1 MHGKIIYSSIHPLLR
16 YLTVRILQLV
26 ILCFISSTTSYG
38 QTAGNSYGKI
48 AVEITKQKRPKKI
61 YTRVEITSA
70 FPGGDSV
77 WVKSLEN
84 SLNRSIPFRN
94 GAPLGSYVVY
104 VQFVVTKD
112 GSISDVK
119 PLTNHGYGMEAEVV
133 RALKKNTKWEP
144 APAGGRSV
152 GEYRH

>member
-1 MHGKIIYSSIHPLLR
+1 M
-16 YLTVRILQLV
+16 RIVQLV
-26 ILCFISSTTSYG
+26 LLCFFLVATSYG
-38 QTAGNSYGKI
+38 QTGTNSYGKI
-48 AVEITKQKRPKKI
+48 AVEITKQKRPKRIFTK
-61 YTRVEITSA
+61 VEITSA
-70 FPGGDSV
+70 FPHGDSA

-94 GAPLGSYVVY
+94 GAPLGNYVVY

-112 GSISDVK
+112 GGISDVR

-152 GEYRH
+152 YRH